1 MGLKCKCSCL
11 KIITKLMFI
20 LLVHG
25 TTSLVFFMAIFN
37 SCFLKFYMW

>member
-25 TTSLVFFMAIFN
+25 TTSLVFMAIF
-37 SCFLKFYMW
+37 SLCFLKFYLC

>member
-11 KIITKLMFI
+11 RIIAKSMFI

-25 TTSLVFFMAIFN
+25 TTSLVFMAIF
-37 SCFLKFYMW
+37 SSHFLKFYI